1 MRRFAPMKLS
11 ARFLLKFIGAR
22 VMTRAADDSPSDQWP
37 EAGVESRPCAF
48 GKGLFATRR
57 FDRGATVLEFVGE
70 ELTLAAVRLKGP
82 RAADALQVGVN
93 RYLDLVEPGRLV
105 NHSCRPNCG
114 VFDDRRLRA
123 LRDIGPGE
131 ELTFDYSTTIADG
144 WTMSCG
150 CGLPE
155 CRGTVRAFALLPKEL
170 RDRYRILGCVT
181 GFILRDAGA

>member
-1 MRRFAPMKLS
+1 MDLS
-11 ARFLLKFIGAR
+11 ARFSLKFFDAR
-22 VMTRAADDSPSDQWP
+22 VMTRAAHDPPTNPWP
-37 EAGVESRPCAF
+37 EAGFESRPCAF

-57 FDRGATVLEFVGE
+57 FDRGATVLEFAGE
-70 ELTLAAVRLKGP
+70 ELTLAVVRLKGP
-82 RAADALQVGVN
+82 HAADALQIGVD

-114 VFDDRRLRA
+114 VFDDRQLRA

-150 CGLPE
+150 CGCPE
-155 CRGTVRAFALLPKEL
+155 CRGTVRAFATLPKGL
-170 RDRYRILGCVT
+170 RDRYRVLGCVT